1 MILIVYQILFM
12 RKIVSV
18 LCTIIVLL
26 WACSGSD
33 KEKNLLEAHIQTL
46 QQRLDSTYKPGL
58 GEFMTAIQIHHA
70 KLWFAGRYENWKLAD
85 FEINEIKE
93 TLDDI
98 NRYCKDRPE
107 IKSLPMI
114 FPAFD
119 SVSSSIKNQNGKSFK
134 LSFTNLTNAC
144 NNCHTITNHGFNAIQ
159 IPEKPP
165 FSNQDFRNPNP

>member
-1 MILIVYQILFM
+1 M
-12 RKIVSV
+12 RKIVTV
-18 LCTIIVLL
+18 LCIIIVLI

-33 KEKNLLEAHIQTL
+33 KEKDVLQARIEAL
-46 QQRLDSTYKPGL
+46 QQKLDSSYKPGL

-70 KLWFAGRYENWKLAD
+70 KLWFAGVNQNWKLAD

-98 NRYCKDRPE
+98 NRYCTDRPE
-107 IKSLPMI
+107 IKSMPMI
-114 FPAFD
+114 LPAFD
-119 SVSSSIKNQNGKSFK
+119 SVSSSIKNQNSKSFQ
-134 LSFTNLTNAC
+134 LSFTFLTNTC
-144 NNCHTITNHGFNAIQ
+144 NNCHTVTKHGFNAIQ